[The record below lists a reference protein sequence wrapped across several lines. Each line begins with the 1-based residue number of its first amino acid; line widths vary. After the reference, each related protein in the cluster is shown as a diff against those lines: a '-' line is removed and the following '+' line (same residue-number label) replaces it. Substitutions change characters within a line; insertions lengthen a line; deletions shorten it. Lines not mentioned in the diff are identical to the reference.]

1 MKTEKQKAA
10 EGLLY
15 DANNDPDLQREMLKP
30 AAACTGTTYCRLKNC
45 SRGTS

>member
-15 DANNDPDLQREMLKP
+15 DANNDPELQPTAR
-30 AAACTGTTYCRLKNC
+30 
-45 SRGTS
+45 TSATA